1 MNLFQQVESLINAE
15 LQVIAE
21 ALREEVVDAQYQEY
35 LEDQDAMYEEMYNR
49 YQWAIAA
56 GYSRYQ
62 REDEIDNFPYG

>member
-35 LEDQDAMYEEMYNR
+35 LEDQDAMYEEMYSR
-49 YQWAIAA
+49 YQW
-56 GYSRYQ
+56 
-62 REDEIDNFPYG
+62 EDEIDNFPYG